1 MSELIIFSKED
12 LERITKPRLLKL
24 AQYYELEMK
33 TYWNK
38 EQIIDAF
45 IKYFEEQKTKEEEVP
60 TMSVRLRRIREQ
72 GIGSV

>member
-24 AQYYELEMK
+24 AHYYELEMK
-33 TYWNK
+33 TSLNK
-38 EQIIDAF
+38 EQMIDTF

>member
-45 IKYFEEQKTKEEEVP
+45 ITYFEEQKIKEEEVP